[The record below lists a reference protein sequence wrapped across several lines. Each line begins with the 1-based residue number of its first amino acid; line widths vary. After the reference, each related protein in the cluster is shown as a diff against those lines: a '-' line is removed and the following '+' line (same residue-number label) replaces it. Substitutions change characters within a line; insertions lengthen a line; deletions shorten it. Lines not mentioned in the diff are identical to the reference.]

1 MKLAFLSI
9 IRRVRCFARRIA
21 RGSRPIFLAALA
33 AALTGS
39 MAPDRADA
47 RVNPLAVVE
56 SQIRKANM
64 LIVLDT
70 SGSMNG
76 VPGGQFQH
84 TRWQFPSG
92 QSAKMAFNGGAQI
105 RQRIRNPDRL
115 AAEADD
121 LGFPSRIVLVLVLVL
136 DFIGFAA
143 GPGFN
148 ADRVAAQENLRSN
161 MPCRWFPGL

>member
-1 MKLAFLSI
+1 M
-9 IRRVRCFARRIA
+9 
-21 RGSRPIFLAALA
+21 
-33 AALTGS
+33 
-39 MAPDRADA
+39 
-47 RVNPLAVVE
+47 
-56 SQIRKANM
+56 
-64 LIVLDT
+64 
-70 SGSMNG
+70 
-76 VPGGQFQH
+76 PGGQFQH